1 MNNKILLII
10 LVGLMVVYGL
20 SRLFSGK
27 QEGTFST
34 ELIKVDTSAIASIVL
49 NPRGE
54 ETQPFTIKRA
64 ENQWLATQNELT
76 VKADRDA
83 VQELLQALTLIKT
96 QYIAAKGKEEQAGY
110 EVEEGLGHRVQAY
123 NKSGKLLEDFIVG
136 RFEVDQQMRS
146 ITSFIRLTG
155 QNEIY
160 AVDGMQTMPLGRVF
174 EEYRT
179 RELIK
184 MKREMEVTAFEYQLA
199 DSLIQ
204 FQKTP
209 SGWHVGDLQL
219 DSMKVEDYLNFLRN
233 VSGENFADDFD
244 ELRASQYPQQ
254 QLTIKGNNIPAPFEV
269 VVYQDTTRELPFVM
283 RSNYNPHTF
292 FASDSAWV
300 AQRLFLPVAFFLE

>member
-49 NPRGE
+49 NPKGE
-54 ETQPFTIKRA
+54 GAQPFTIKRA

-76 VKADRDA
+76 VKADHDA

-96 QYIAAKGKEEQAGY
+96 QYIAAKDKEEQAGY
-110 EVEEGLGHRVQAY
+110 EVEEGVGHRVQAY

-184 MKREMEVTAFEYQLA
+184 MQREMEVTAFEYQLA